1 MSNIV
6 NKNDGIKSK
15 FTSILNEKHSGFA
28 ITIEVIVTL
37 AMCCIFLTCTLY
49 ILKVMN
55 VQRYMNTVMTS
66 TATQA
71 SRWGGVN
78 TKTYRN
84 NVSSTSLINQAQS
97 QLDLIASNFNPKITG
112 SPNTIA
118 SSNQKITIK
127 IEYSL
132 PNAFEALSTVNNTS
146 GSYDM
151 YTKTRDMNMQI
162 SVYSIMEPGKLL

>member
-1 MSNIV
+1 MSNIA

-112 SPNTIA
+112 SPWHRYSSA
-118 SSNQKITIK
+118 S
-127 IEYSL
+127 
-132 PNAFEALSTVNNTS
+132 
-146 GSYDM
+146 
-151 YTKTRDMNMQI
+151 
-162 SVYSIMEPGKLL
+162 